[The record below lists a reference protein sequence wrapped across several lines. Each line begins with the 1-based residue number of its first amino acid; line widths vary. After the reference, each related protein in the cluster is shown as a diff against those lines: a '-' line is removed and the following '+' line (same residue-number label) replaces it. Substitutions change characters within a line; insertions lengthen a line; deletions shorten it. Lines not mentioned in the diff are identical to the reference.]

1 MSIFYATLIKNYYK
15 SRCKISNFNY
25 TKCNKGDLIM
35 VRHLKQEHIE
45 GRDFRNENREI
56 NTVDMVG
63 ILVKQKEELE
73 AEFTEI
79 LTFIVEDMK
88 NQEETMKNLLNST
101 GSNDFIINEYK
112 SKYNK
117 ALTEISELKSRL
129 SIMEKKYSNLANSK
143 LGKITLKYWSFKNRK

>member
-1 MSIFYATLIKNYYK
+1 
-15 SRCKISNFNY
+15 
-25 TKCNKGDLIM
+25 M

-56 NTVDMVG
+56 NTVDMVD

>member
-1 MSIFYATLIKNYYK
+1 
-15 SRCKISNFNY
+15 
-25 TKCNKGDLIM
+25 M

>member
-1 MSIFYATLIKNYYK
+1 MSNE
-15 SRCKISNFNY
+15 NFN
-25 TKCNKGDLIM
+25 K
-35 VRHLKQEHIE
+35 
-45 GRDFRNENREI
+45 
-56 NTVDMVG
+56 
-63 ILVKQKEELE
+63 
-73 AEFTEI
+73 
-79 LTFIVEDMK
+79 IVEDMK

-129 SIMEKKYSNLANSK
+129 SIMEKKYSNLAKSK